1 MPAPSLFTLA
11 RPHDIHSVLLAVLQM
26 SSLMSVHMWGSCDEH
41 STSSHHEQHSDCSDE
56 EVSSCCAHDIEQY
69 QQQLVQPVPLHR
81 VKRVW
86 SHLCK
91 LEQLDDDVCQ
101 H

>member
-1 MPAPSLFTLA
+1 MTA
-11 RPHDIHSVLLAVLQM
+11 Q
-26 SSLMSVHMWGSCDEH
+26 MWGSCDEH

-56 EVSSCCAHDIEQY
+56 EVSSCCAQDVEGY
-69 QQQLVQPVPLHR
+69 PQQQQVRAVPLHR

-86 SHLCK
+86 SHLCM
-91 LEQLDDDVCQ
+91 LEQSDDDSFQ